1 MTNDD
6 QHADGQLSRDE
17 SSEACQWDRLPLDP
31 DLEEDFGYRISE
43 WEPITTANDD
53 GQLVYLPSEDDL
65 LRQDAFIVVDR
76 SDQIDLID
84 ER

>member
-1 MTNDD
+1 MSSDD
-6 QHADGQLSRDE
+6 QRSDGQLSRGQDYE
-17 SSEACQWDRLPLDP
+17 SVEWERLPLDP
-31 DLEEDFGYRISE
+31 DLERDLGYQVAD

-53 GQLVYLPSEDDL
+53 GQLVYLPAEEDL

-76 SDQIDLID
+76 DDQIDLID

>member
-1 MTNDD
+1 MTSDD
-6 QHADGQLSRDE
+6 QRTDGQLSHGGNHEDV
-17 SSEACQWDRLPLDP
+17 QWERLPLDP
-31 DLEEDFGYRISE
+31 DLERDLGYRLTD

-53 GQLVYLPSEDDL
+53 GQLVYLPSEEDL

-76 SDQIDLID
+76 DDQIDLID

>member
-1 MTNDD
+1 MSSDD
-6 QHADGQLSRDE
+6 QRSDRQLSRGQDYE
-17 SSEACQWDRLPLDP
+17 SVEWERLPLDP
-31 DLEEDFGYRISE
+31 DLERDLGYQVAD

-53 GQLVYLPSEDDL
+53 GQLVYLPAEEDL

-76 SDQIDLID
+76 DDQIDLID

>member
-1 MTNDD
+1 MTSDE
-6 QHADGQLSRDE
+6 QRSEGQLSRGGDP
-17 SSEACQWDRLPLDP
+17 ADVQWERLPLDP
-31 DLEEDFGYRISE
+31 DLERDLGYRLSD

-53 GQLVYLPSEDDL
+53 GQLVYLPSEEEL

-76 SDQIDLID
+76 DDQIDLID